1 MSMEYEKKPAVSF
14 LQCLSVPDGR
24 TLKVEVKSEPIEWP
38 HNEDNDTASKTY
50 TATISFKLDKKA
62 VKRMNKYL
70 KRSGFRRKKDYLKY
84 KKWRRI
90 LIKNIMVIDRNRMKY
105 SDPNFHKRMRQFW
118 KYDKKINRLLK
129 MTKREKV

>member
-1 MSMEYEKKPAVSF
+1 MSMEDEKKHVVSF

-38 HNEDNDTASKTY
+38 HNKDNDTASKTY

-70 KRSGFRRKKDYLKY
+70 KRLGFRRKKDYLRY

-90 LIKNIMVIDRNRMKY
+90 LIKNIVVIDRNRMKY
-105 SDPNFHKRMRQFW
+105 SDPNFHKKMRQLW
-118 KYDKKINRLLK
+118 KYDKKIRRLIE
-129 MTKREKV
+129 TKKKDKV